1 VNTVPTYDDY
11 DLGWRVLLLLHEGY
25 DRHQITAAL
34 HVTAEKAMAALDT
47 YARSILLPDE
57 RADQ

>member
-1 VNTVPTYDDY
+1 MTIPTYDPIE
-11 DLGWRVLLLLHEGY
+11 LGWRVLLMLHDGY

-57 RADQ
+57 QR